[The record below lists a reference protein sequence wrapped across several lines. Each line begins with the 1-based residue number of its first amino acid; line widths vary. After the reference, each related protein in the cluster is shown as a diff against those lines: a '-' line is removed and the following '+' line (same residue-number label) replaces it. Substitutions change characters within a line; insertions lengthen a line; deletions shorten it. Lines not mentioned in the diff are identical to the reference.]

1 MIGSRANFEDARNM
15 ATEWLATNLRFT
27 FFYTSGDRPDL
38 HPAWKAI
45 AGDAE
50 TSAEIENKKSNEVV
64 ITGPLENHTLRIV
77 SGPTKGDIILIPG
90 SIQNPNL
97 PPHIGEALPSIEQFS
112 GWISRYLTSGE
123 LSETNRI
130 AFGAHLT
137 KVCDDLDNT
146 RKEIKNYLPFLTL
159 ENASAGDL
167 IYQIN
172 RPVQSRVIP
181 KLLINRLTTWKQLQ
195 QFALTVRPGI
205 DAVPSTETQSL
216 FVFQAVLD
224 INTDAERSESLPSD
238 EIQGMF
244 TELIERGT
252 EILENGD
259 SP

>member
-1 MIGSRANFEDARNM
+1 M

-27 FFYTSGDRPDL
+27 FFYSSGNRPDF

-45 AGDAE
+45 AEDAE
-50 TSAEIENKKSNEVV
+50 TSAEIENKKSNEVI

-77 SGPTKGDIILIPG
+77 FGPTKGDIILIPARLE
-90 SIQNPNL
+90 NPNL
-97 PPHIGEALPSIEQFS
+97 PPHIGEALPSFKQFR
-112 GWISRYLTSGE
+112 GWILRYFTSGE
-123 LSETNRI
+123 LPETNRI
-130 AFGAHLT
+130 AFGAQLA
-137 KVCDDLDNT
+137 KISDDLDDT
-146 RKEIKNYLPFLTL
+146 RKEIKKYLPFLTL

-172 RPVQSRVIP
+172 RSVKSRVIP

-195 QFALTVRPGI
+195 QFALTVRPGL
-205 DAVPSTETQSL
+205 DAAPSSEAQSL
-216 FVFQAVLD
+216 FVFQTVLD

-238 EIQGMF
+238 KIQNMF

-259 SP
+259 SS

>member
-1 MIGSRANFEDARNM
+1 M
-15 ATEWLATNLRFT
+15 ATEWLAINLRFT
-27 FFYTSGDRPDL
+27 FFYTLGERPDL
-38 HPAWKAI
+38 HPAWEAI

-64 ITGPLENHTLRIV
+64 VTGPLENHTLRIV
-77 SGPTKGDIILIPG
+77 SGPAKGDIILIPARLE
-90 SIQNPNL
+90 NPNL
-97 PPHIGEALPSIEQFS
+97 PPHIGEALSSIEQFS
-112 GWISRYLTSGE
+112 GWISRYFASGE
-123 LSETNRI
+123 LPETTRI

-137 KVCDDLDNT
+137 KVSDDRDDT

-172 RPVQSRVIP
+172 RPVQSRVMP
-181 KLLINRLTTWKQLQ
+181 KVLINRLTTWKQLQ

-205 DAVPSTETQSL
+205 DAAPSSEAQSL
-216 FVFQAVLD
+216 FVFQTVLD

-238 EIQGMF
+238 EIKGMF
-244 TELIERGT
+244 TELIELGT